1 MTSEFR
7 IDRPGVYK
15 MRNGRRIYVWPL
27 LLTSKWWSAEDGN
40 SSACAAGE
48 LYRDDGRLLER
59 RETEF
64 DIVEYIDRLPDDM
77 LARMRRAIAEAEE
90 PSQ

>member
-1 MTSEFR
+1 MAEFK
-7 IDRPGVYK
+7 INKPGVYR

-27 LLTSKWWSAEDGN
+27 LLTSKWWSAE
-40 SSACAAGE
+40 SACSASE
-48 LYRDDGRLLER
+48 LYRDDGRLLQH

-77 LARMRRAIAEAEE
+77 LARMRRALAEAEE
-90 PSQ
+90 